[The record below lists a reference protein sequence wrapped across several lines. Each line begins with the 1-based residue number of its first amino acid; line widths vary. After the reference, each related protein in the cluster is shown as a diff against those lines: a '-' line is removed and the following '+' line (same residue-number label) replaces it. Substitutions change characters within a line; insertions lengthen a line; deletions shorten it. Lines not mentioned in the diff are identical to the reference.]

1 MVTLPAFTS
10 SINTTIYQVHHEE
23 KNMVF
28 NTPQKALFFLYVIWL
43 IVRLFDKGENLLLKV
58 IIVSIIFGGLIWSL
72 RNNN

>member
-1 MVTLPAFTS
+1 
-10 SINTTIYQVHHEE
+10 
-23 KNMVF
+23 MVF